1 MNLRRSVFVTGVVAL
16 IFLGCAQAWAQE
28 TPVPAAG
35 EQSPQAIRTLYQD
48 YERARFAVRF
58 TATPAAVMALQPR
71 MNRFWYLLLHARQ
84 QELGAAQPQLRFGF
98 FKSREEAEQFVVQ
111 YGGIL
116 PGLSVV
122 PVERRDFESLMATQQ
137 AGGDTSWYWLSPKD
151 SVSQTSLQTL
161 LERAKNFY
169 IDGDYQQAVN
179 HYSALSLA
187 ADSSTSLWARE
198 LLGLSYERQGENLR
212 ATTIYQQLLD
222 DAPESSGASRVA
234 QRLRAVRTASSDG
247 QEALRKS
254 DFASNQK
261 KPLLRGVIGQ
271 SYRFLT
277 RGGRQI
283 PDEDVLSVVATHLD
297 IHASKE
303 VGAHAFQARL
313 NGYHLYDDMDVD
325 RYTKSYLKR
334 MYLDYTHTTSGLN
347 LTAGRQR
354 DFRTGVFTAFD
365 GVSLRY
371 PVLEKLTLGVN
382 LGEPVL
388 FADVYDDLDRQF
400 FSVQADYA
408 FNEAWNF
415 TGYYTE
421 QTLFEETDRKAYGG
435 ELRYTTDSTA
445 AYASVDYDYEFAEF
459 NNALLG
465 VTYRFDDAST
475 LSGSYG
481 RQRSPFLTSTN
492 ILMGQP
498 FLDLEVYLQDQ
509 WNRDNL
515 LYRALQ
521 RTSLSEF
528 ATANYSRK
536 LDDNLDIT
544 LDFYQSVMSEMPV
557 FTFGEDV
564 ETDVVSTDAEYRYT
578 AGGVQLVASDFLGF
592 DDVATL
598 SLRTSDSTQSSSNW
612 VQLSERLRFFNG
624 KFFIT
629 PKLHLGYTQSKAN
642 QHTQSRIRGSLAA
655 KYKPFRNTELFVEV
669 GNEVYNDLELRNRL
683 ESQYLHAG
691 YMARF

>member
-1 MNLRRSVFVTGVVAL
+1 MKLRRSVFVTAVVAL
-16 IFLGCAQAWAQE
+16 ILLGGGRVWAQAPE
-28 TPVPAAG
+28 PAAG
-35 EQSPQAIRTLYQD
+35 EQSPQAIRTLYKD

-58 TATPAAVMALQPR
+58 AATPAAVMALQRR

-84 QELGAAQPQLRFGF
+84 NELRTSPPELRFGF

-116 PGLSVV
+116 PGLAVV
-122 PVERRDFESLMATQQ
+122 PVDRRDFESLLSTEQQ
-137 AGGDTSWYWLSPKD
+137 TGDAISWYWLSPRD
-151 SVSQTSLQTL
+151 SVSRSSLQAL
-161 LERAKNFY
+161 LEQGKNHY

-187 ADSSTSLWARE
+187 ADPGTSLWARE
-198 LLGLSYERQGENLR
+198 LLGLSYERKGENGR
-212 ATTIYQQLLD
+212 AAAIYQQLLD
-222 DAPESSGASRVA
+222 DAPDSSGAGRVA
-234 QRLRAVRTASSDG
+234 QRLRAVRTAESDG

-254 DFASNQK
+254 DVVGAQK
-261 KPLLRGVIGQ
+261 KPLVRGVIGQ
-271 SYRFLT
+271 SYRYLT

-297 IHASKE
+297 VHASKQ
-303 VGAHAFQARL
+303 VGEHAFQARL
-313 NGYHLYDDMDVD
+313 NGYHLYDDMDAD
-325 RYTKSYLKR
+325 LYTRSYLKR
-334 MYLDYTHTTSGLN
+334 FYLDYTHNSSGLN
-347 LTAGRQR
+347 LVAGRQR

-371 PVLEKLTLGVN
+371 PVLEKVTLGVN

-388 FADVYDDLDRQF
+388 FADVYDDLDRRF
-400 FSVQADYA
+400 FSVQAEYA
-408 FNEAWNF
+408 FNDEWNF

-435 ELRYTTDSTA
+435 EARFTNDSTS
-445 AYASVDYDYEFAEF
+445 AYVSVDYDYEFAEF

-465 VTYRFDDAST
+465 VTYQFEDAST
-475 LSGSYG
+475 LSGTFG

-492 ILMGQP
+492 ILLGQP
-498 FLDLEVYLQDQ
+498 FLDLEVHLRDQ

-528 ATANYSRK
+528 ATASYSRK

-544 LDFYQSVMSEMPV
+544 LDFYQSVMSEMPI
-557 FTFGEDV
+557 FSFGEDV
-564 ETDVVSTDAEYRYT
+564 ATDVVATDAEYRYT

-612 VQLSERLRFFNG
+612 MQISERLRFFNG

-629 PKLHLGYTQSKAN
+629 PKIHLGYTQSKAN